1 MRRVL
6 TLSIQG
12 QLGIFLSCY
21 LSKRLL
27 KESQE
32 LEESKNLLSQK
43 IRYWLDNLQEMKSL
57 KGCRGYSAWSGGQSK
72 DAGERCEGEEDHNQH
87 WQEQV
92 SSVESYF
99 QVWHEDQVRQEGI
112 ALQLNFSFV
121 FIISNKKQAFIRY
134 FTSDHGGRQQAT
146 RDAEYRWNLTN
157 NQSIVTQLL
166 FKPWG

>member
-1 MRRVL
+1 MRPVL
-6 TLSIQG
+6 TLSTQG
-12 QLGIFLSCY
+12 QLAIFLSWY

-43 IRYWLDNLQEMKSL
+43 IRYWLDSLQEIKSL
-57 KGCRGYSAWSGGQSK
+57 KGCRGCSAWSGGQSE
-72 DAGERCEGEEDHNQH
+72 DAGERCEGEEDHDQH

-121 FIISNKKQAFIRY
+121 LIISYRKPAFVLWY
-134 FTSDHGGRQQAT
+134 FTSEHCGRQQAT
-146 RDAEYRWNLTN
+146 RDAGHRWNLTN
-157 NQSIVTQLL
+157 NKSKVT
-166 FKPWG
+166 